1 MQDVS
6 MQDDSLI
13 AKSDE
18 EIKSM
23 LEKELSPE
31 QENKKKERN
40 EFYNNIMPHRQSLK
54 NPLNEQLQFMILKF
68 KQYMS
73 ESQAQAFFNSK

>member
-1 MQDVS
+1 M
-6 MQDDSLI
+6 I

-18 EIKSM
+18 EIKYM

-54 NPLNEQLQFMILKF
+54 NPLNE
-68 KQYMS
+68 
-73 ESQAQAFFNSK
+73 

>member
-18 EIKSM
+18 EIKYM

-54 NPLNEQLQFMILKF
+54 NPLNKQLQFMILKF

-73 ESQAQAFFNSK
+73 ESQAEAFFNSK

>member
-1 MQDVS
+1 LGSIREKWGCKSREELIEENSISMQDVS
-6 MQDDSLI
+6 MQDDSVI

-18 EIKSM
+18 EIKYM
-23 LEKELSPE
+23 LDKELSPE

-54 NPLNEQLQFMILKF
+54 NPLNE
-68 KQYMS
+68 
-73 ESQAQAFFNSK
+73 